1 VKLRSLALLAVGY
14 VAGSR
19 AGRAR
24 YRQIVDVTRRLG
36 DALDRY
42 ARGDS
47 SDREAGHHAPM
58 AASSMETPSGWPGDG
73 GTDVR
78 TVEEAIMGTE
88 GDGGSAESGSP
99 PLGVTR

>member
-1 VKLRSLALLAVGY
+1 VRLRSLALLAVGY

-24 YRQIVDVTRRLG
+24 YRQIVEVTRRLG

-47 SDREAGHHAPM
+47 AGREAGHHDPLADASVAP
-58 AASSMETPSGWPGDG
+58 PSGRPGDG
-73 GTDVR
+73 DTDAR
-78 TVEEAIMGTE
+78 TVEEAIMGTDGN
-88 GDGGSAESGSP
+88 GDAAESGSP
-99 PLGVTR
+99 PLGATR